1 MLPFKRTAFL
11 KELPL
16 ERFSLK
22 GIAKVDKIFVFA
34 NFYLKIIGQPYIYSG
49 IAGVARS
56 ESREKHLASA

>member
-1 MLPFKRTAFL
+1 MLPFKRTAFG
-11 KELPL
+11 EVFSQ
-16 ERFSLK
+16 RFSLK